1 MEIKSNYNII
11 SVSNSHDNKNENNIK
26 HQTYYQPTFTGKA
39 SSEFLSKAGSFMKW
53 IEDGGFMA
61 LFLIQ
66 DFLGMTVPRSIAG
79 FLRDK
84 EETGEYNVQEGLEVM
99 GREGLT
105 GPCMMAVAPLSLWAA
120 SRWGMSTSINTE
132 LIKHFGNSLGEMVS
146 SENFDKSLLNDKNK
160 FKKEFYRIN
169 TEKILENTLGKE
181 NVDKETVDYIL
192 EQLEHRENIP
202 ADAKLEKF
210 RGKAKYRSQ
219 CLDNI
224 VTKINEIK
232 YQKSSELEM
241 LRKVKLS
248 EGNLYDAKNAF
259 EGMEKYTEDAIIRNK
274 DLASLTKTASDK
286 IKHVALGKRA
296 ATVVGMIAATL
307 GMLSFLPKIYAR
319 SNVAPGARKDNISK
333 EQGPNNSENPTFK
346 GKGNVLENVGKQ
358 IDKNKNKFI
367 SSELQYNGNNF
378 TNTLMAGLSIF
389 GLLTPRG
396 LRAYNRAQTDE
407 KTGKKDL
414 TELYEILIRDITSS
428 LAVVFAVPMLTRALV
443 TSYEKNSGFVLMQKD
458 RTMTKSKTITDL
470 FNPYSKAHVF
480 TNSELSSLYD
490 NIKKKKKMLNFCKY
504 IDKNGG
510 DLQKILSKSENVQS
524 VFNDNTLDLKK
535 LASKPKA
542 EKNKEII
549 NFVENIEKKIGGDK
563 SVNEIITKLMNGAS
577 KGGKS
582 KITSVARGLNS
593 VPGILTTLFISPYIL
608 GWVIPRFTYANTRRI
623 HAKEDKERENQ
634 TNKLKETA

>member
-11 SVSNSHDNKNENNIK
+11 SVSNSHDNKNENTIK

-346 GKGNVLENVGKQ
+346 GKGNILENVGKQ

-490 NIKKKKKMLNFCKY
+490 NINSKEKMLNFCKY

-623 HAKEDKERENQ
+623 HAKEDKERESQ
-634 TNKLKETA
+634 TNRLKETA

>member
-11 SVSNSHDNKNENNIK
+11 SVSNSHDNKNENTIK

-259 EGMEKYTEDAIIRNK
+259 EGMEKYTEDAIMRNK
-274 DLASLTKTASDK
+274 DLANLTKTASDK

-346 GKGNVLENVGKQ
+346 GKGNILENVGKQ

-490 NIKKKKKMLNFCKY
+490 NINSKEKMLNFCKY

-623 HAKEDKERENQ
+623 HAQEDKERESQINR
-634 TNKLKETA
+634 LKETA